1 MLVHI
6 RSVFAPQIHICPLGV
21 SSCKLAH
28 IRSARGL
35 CLALQIRAHPLGAR
49 FFSSLRFPLYLYCR
63 DSSKRR
69 LADGAN
75 FHEMRQV
82 CDFCETDVTGL
93 SFENAPPM
101 AGQAALLCA
110 DAPPTAGQ
118 AALLLQTRRQRRSKR
133 RSFVC
138 VEHAEARDCVP
149 IFRFSIF
156 GYTFPLFMSKIC
168 VPFFIFLIFGHEFSI
183 LKRKSVSFF
192 PHFSFPDTPFVIL

>member
-6 RSVFAPQIHICPLGV
+6 RSVFAPQIHICPLGI
-21 SSCKLAH
+21 SSCKFAH

-75 FHEMRQV
+75 FHGMRQV
-82 CDFCETDVTGL
+82 CDFFG
-93 SFENAPPM
+93 
-101 AGQAALLCA
+101 
-110 DAPPTAGQ
+110 TAVGKRIVSGC
-118 AALLLQTRRQRRSKR
+118 LLQTRRQRRGKR
-133 RSFVC
+133 RSLVC

>member
-6 RSVFAPQIHICPLGV
+6 RSVFAPQIHICPLGI
-21 SSCKLAH
+21 SSCKFAH

-75 FHEMRQV
+75 FHGMRQV
-82 CDFCETDVTGL
+82 CDFFG
-93 SFENAPPM
+93 
-101 AGQAALLCA
+101 
-110 DAPPTAGQ
+110 TAVGKRIVSGC
-118 AALLLQTRRQRRSKR
+118 LLQTRRQRRGKRRSFVQTLRQWRVER

-138 VEHAEARDCVP
+138 VEHAEARDCIP

-156 GYTFPLFMSKIC
+156 GYTFPLFMSKIR
-168 VPFFIFLIFGHEFSI
+168 VPFFIFLIFEHEFSI

-192 PHFSFPDTPFVIL
+192 THFSFPDTPFVIL